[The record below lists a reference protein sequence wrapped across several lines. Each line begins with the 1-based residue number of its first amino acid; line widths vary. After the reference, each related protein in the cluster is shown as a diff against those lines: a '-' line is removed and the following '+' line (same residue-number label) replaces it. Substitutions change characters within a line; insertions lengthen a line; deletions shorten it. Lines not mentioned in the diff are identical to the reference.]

1 MLALRRTQALN
12 KLLPPPYMTLFTYR
26 ATNDD
31 NKEVRGSI
39 ESPDEINARTA
50 LENLNLE
57 VIEISEAS
65 RNKAPTTP
73 SLESEQKMPV
83 FAFEGKDSTGTVRRG
98 TMQAQGKYEAFKR
111 LRDDQKLFLTM
122 LSPVGILP
130 QYKDAELDQWQR
142 GVKQAPTSPS
152 APPAQAKQASPRP
165 TIGFTNIAEPTP
177 AKVVTPVS
185 APENKVYHPLTA
197 TLRLYAGWLLAWY
210 GLFVAVGYYSVQR
223 TLPWDIPF
231 VQAFYLS
238 PLIFSFIAAIFIFLL
253 MSALHKTTK
262 GGFFAAIVYAVL
274 GTALFAVV
282 KPLA

>member
-1 MLALRRTQALN
+1 M
-12 KLLPPPYMTLFTYR
+12 PLFTYR

-50 LENLNLE
+50 LEDLNLE
-57 VIEISEAS
+57 ILEITEAS
-65 RNKAPTTP
+65 RVKANP
-73 SLESEQKMPV
+73 SPVSGTVSDQQMPV
-83 FAFEGKDSTGTVRRG
+83 FAFEGKDTAGTVRRG
-98 TMQAQGKYEAFKR
+98 TMQAQTKYEAFKR

-122 LSPVGILP
+122 LSPVGVLP
-130 QYKDAELDQWQR
+130 QYKDVELDQWQR
-142 GVKQAPTSPS
+142 GVKQAPTTQN
-152 APPAQAKQASPRP
+152 APPAQPKQPASRP
-165 TIGFTNIAEPTP
+165 TIGFTNITEPAP
-177 AKVVTPVS
+177 VKVA
-185 APENKVYHPLTA
+185 APEIPSQNKVYHPLTA

-223 TLPWDIPF
+223 TLPWNVPF

-253 MSALHKTTK
+253 MSALHRTTK
-262 GGFFAAIVYAVL
+262 GGAFAAISYAVL

-282 KPLA
+282 RLLV